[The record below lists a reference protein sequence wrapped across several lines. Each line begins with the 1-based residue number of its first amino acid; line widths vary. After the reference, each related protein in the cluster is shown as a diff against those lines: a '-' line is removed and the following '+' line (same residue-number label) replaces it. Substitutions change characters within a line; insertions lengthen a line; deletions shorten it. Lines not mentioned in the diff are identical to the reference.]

1 MISTLYGRLP
11 GLTIYPEVDMQVTP
25 GGRTDVCK
33 VRGEALGQRINV
45 QVTLDLNTGELLLM
59 SPDGFVGSF
68 RMGDLVTAHVQQQLA
83 RATRERQAA
92 EGGAHAAPH

>member
-11 GLTIYPEVDMQVTP
+11 LLIYPEPGQFVTP
-25 GGRTDVCK
+25 GGRTEICK

-45 QVTLDLNTGELLLM
+45 QVTLDVNTGELLLM

-68 RMGDLVTAHVQQQLA
+68 RMGDLVAAHMQQLLA
-83 RATRERQAA
+83 IAMRERLANK
-92 EGGAHAAPH
+92 EGSHASPH